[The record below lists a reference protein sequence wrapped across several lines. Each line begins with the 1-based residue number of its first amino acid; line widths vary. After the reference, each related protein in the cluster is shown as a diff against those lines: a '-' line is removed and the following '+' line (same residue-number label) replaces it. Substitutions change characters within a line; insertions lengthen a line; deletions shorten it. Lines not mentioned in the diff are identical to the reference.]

1 MAKASKNSKASQVV
15 TRVSEDERGTALK
28 TALAAIDKKFGAGS
42 IMLLGEVPDKNITV
56 IPTGVFAID
65 LALGV
70 GGLPRG
76 RIIEIYGPE
85 SSGKTTVALHCIA
98 SAQKNGGIAA
108 IIDAEHALSPEYAA
122 KLGVDIS
129 NLVISQPNNGEE
141 ALEIVDHLV
150 RSGSL
155 DLIVVDSVAALVPRA
170 EIEGEMG
177 DSSVGLQARLMSQ
190 ALRKLTASIS
200 QSKTIVI
207 FINQLREKIGVM
219 FGSPE
224 TTTGGRAL
232 KFYCSVRMDI
242 RKGEVIKDGDV
253 LIGAKTRCK
262 VTKNKVAP
270 PFKEA
275 NFDIY
280 YGKGVINES
289 CILDIAVDIDI
300 VAKSGSWFSYKG
312 ERLGQGRDKAV
323 KALIDNPQL
332 AKEIADEVVKA
343 IEADNSKLQ
352 AKMQPQGDDD
362 GESDGNASDSKKSK
376 KKAVAEVPDFD
387 DDAGNILDDILEL
400 DEI

>member
-1 MAKASKNSKASQVV
+1 MAKTNKNAKSNQVI
-15 TRVSEDERGTALK
+15 TKVSEDERATALK

-42 IMLLGEVPDKNITV
+42 IMLLGEAPDRNITV
-56 IPTGVFAID
+56 IPTGIFALD

-200 QSKTIVI
+200 QSKTVVI
-207 FINQLREKIGVM
+207 FINQLREKIGVL
-219 FGSPE
+219 FGNPE

-232 KFYCSVRMDI
+232 KFYCSVRMDV
-242 RKGEVIKDGDV
+242 RKGEVIKEGDT

-262 VTKNKVAP
+262 ITKNKVAP

-275 NFDIY
+275 TFDIY
-280 YGKGVINES
+280 YGQGVINES
-289 CILDIAVDIDI
+289 CIIDIATDYDV

-323 KALIDNPQL
+323 KYLIDNPDIAQAISAEVVAL
-332 AKEIADEVVKA
+332 IEAENLKIQERLQSNNSSKVTETAGDKVTEEITADLADED
-343 IEADNSKLQ
+343 E
-352 AKMQPQGDDD
+352 
-362 GESDGNASDSKKSK
+362 
-376 KKAVAEVPDFD
+376 
-387 DDAGNILDDILEL
+387 GNILDDILEL
-400 DEI
+400 DEL

>member
-1 MAKASKNSKASQVV
+1 MAKLSKNAKSNQTV
-15 TRVSEDERGTALK
+15 TRVDNEERDEALK
-28 TALAAIDKKFGAGS
+28 AALAAIDKKFGAGS
-42 IMLLGEVPDKNITV
+42 IMFLGKAPEQNITV
-56 IPTGVFAID
+56 IPTGIFSID

-98 SAQKNGGIAA
+98 SAQKAGGIAA
-108 IIDAEHALSPEYAA
+108 IIDAEHALSPEYAQA
-122 KLGVDIS
+122 LGVNIAD
-129 NLVISQPNNGEE
+129 LVLSQPNNGEE

-150 RSGSL
+150 RSGSV
-155 DLIVVDSVAALVPRA
+155 DIVVVDSVAALVPRA

-219 FGSPE
+219 FGNPE

-232 KFYCSVRMDI
+232 KFYSSVRMDI
-242 RKGEVIKDGDV
+242 RKGEVLKEGDTP
-253 LIGAKTRCK
+253 IGARTRCK
-262 VTKNKVAP
+262 ITKNKVAP

-275 NFDIY
+275 TFDVI

-289 CILDIAVDIDI
+289 CVVDVAVEHNII
-300 VAKSGSWFSYKG
+300 NKSGAWFSYKE

-323 KALIDNPQL
+323 KYLIDNP
-332 AKEIADEVVKA
+332 AVCEEI
-343 IEADNSKLQ
+343 I
-352 AKMQPQGDDD
+352 
-362 GESDGNASDSKKSK
+362 
-376 KKAVAEVPDFD
+376 AEVKDKIAED
-387 DDAGNILDDILEL
+387 NARLNEKLSRSNQAAVSAAGDAAKSEQATEKSESNILDDILEL
-400 DEI
+400 DEL